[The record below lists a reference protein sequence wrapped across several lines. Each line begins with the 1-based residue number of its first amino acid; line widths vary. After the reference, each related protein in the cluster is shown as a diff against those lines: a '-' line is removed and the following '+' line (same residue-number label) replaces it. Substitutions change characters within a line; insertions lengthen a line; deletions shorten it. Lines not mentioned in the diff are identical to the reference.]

1 MYRSS
6 KTKFVNVL
14 EQCIQYIRVGLE
26 FESLSEHIQRFTANQ
41 SVSNFKRYLFK
52 RYLFAIYLAFVLKV
66 VNVLI
71 SHNL

>member
-6 KTKFVNVL
+6 KKKIVKVL

-26 FESLSEHIQRFTANQ
+26 FESLSKHIQWFTANQ
-41 SVSNFKRYLFK
+41 SMSNFKRYLF
-52 RYLFAIYLAFVLKV
+52 AVYLAFVLKI

>member
-6 KTKFVNVL
+6 KKIVKVL
-14 EQCIQYIRVGLE
+14 EQCIQYIGVGLE
-26 FESLSEHIQRFTANQ
+26 FESLSKHIQWFTANQ
-41 SVSNFKRYLFK
+41 SMSNFKS
-52 RYLFAIYLAFVLKV
+52 YLFAVYLAFVLKI